1 MSLELSTK
9 YLESFIDNSE
19 YDLIMPQV
27 DIAHNLLHNKL
38 GLGSEFTGWLTLPSN
53 YDKTEFERI
62 KSVAKRIKSNS
73 DIFVV
78 IGIGGSYLGARAVI
92 ELIKSQNY
100 NILPKNTPD
109 IYFIGNSISPT
120 ALNDILQICQ
130 DKDVTIN
137 MISKSGTTT
146 EPAIAF
152 RFFRKFLEKKY
163 GKEEA
168 KKRIF
173 CTTDKQKGNLKKLAD
188 EENYETFVIPDNIG
202 GRFSVLTAVGLL
214 PIAVAGINIDE
225 LMYGAKVAQDNLC
238 CVNLEKNDCYKYAAI
253 RKLLYKNGKTIEL
266 FASYEPNF
274 SIMNEW
280 LKQLFGESEGK
291 EGRGIFPVSAIFSTD
306 LHSIGQYIQ
315 DGLRI
320 LFETVIYIEKPKNE
334 LLIENLENDIDGL
347 NFLSG
352 KKMSIVNEK
361 ACLGTLHAHTDG
373 GVPNIVLKISEITPF
388 EVGYLIYFFEKA
400 CAISGY
406 LLGVNP
412 FNQPGVENY
421 KNNMFSLLEK
431 PGYKF

>member
-202 GRFSVLTAVGLL
+202 GLVCR
-214 PIAVAGINIDE
+214 
-225 LMYGAKVAQDNLC
+225 
-238 CVNLEKNDCYKYAAI
+238 
-253 RKLLYKNGKTIEL
+253 
-266 FASYEPNF
+266 
-274 SIMNEW
+274 
-280 LKQLFGESEGK
+280 
-291 EGRGIFPVSAIFSTD
+291 
-306 LHSIGQYIQ
+306 
-315 DGLRI
+315 RI
-320 LFETVIYIEKPKNE
+320 I
-334 LLIENLENDIDGL
+334 
-347 NFLSG
+347 
-352 KKMSIVNEK
+352 
-361 ACLGTLHAHTDG
+361 
-373 GVPNIVLKISEITPF
+373 PF
-388 EVGYLIYFFEKA
+388 
-400 CAISGY
+400 
-406 LLGVNP
+406 
-412 FNQPGVENY
+412 
-421 KNNMFSLLEK
+421 
-431 PGYKF
+431 